1 MSGDLD
7 MQGEIFKGRCA
18 SARCSALGELL
29 RHKKGLRVMEVH
41 CPLTA
46 LLIEGMLYSGVEGEV
61 VFDAFWSSS
70 LVDATLRG
78 KPDTELVELSS
89 RFSNV
94 SDIFDVTTRP
104 LIFDADTG
112 GLIEHLPYHV
122 RTAERLGISAFVIED
137 KAGLKKNSLLGNEV
151 FQCQANIEEF
161 SKKIAIAIQSRS
173 SPDFM
178 IIARIES
185 LILDEGMPQALRRSL
200 AYVAAGADGIMI
212 HSRQAAPDEVLEFAR
227 LFRMHHQ
234 NVPLICVP
242 TTYTNIH
249 FDALV
254 LAGFN
259 VVIYANHMLRAAYPA
274 MSFVAR
280 EILKNGCTQKVE
292 QYCLSVKGILELIP
306 GTS

>member
-1 MSGDLD
+1 MH
-7 MQGEIFKGRCA
+7 GEIFKGRCA
-18 SARCSALGELL
+18 RSRCSALRQLL
-29 RHKKGLRVMEVH
+29 KDKQGLRVMEVH

-46 LLIEGMLYSGVEGEV
+46 LLVEGVSYSANDGDV

-70 LVDATLRG
+70 LVDSTLRG
-78 KPDTELVELSS
+78 KPDIELVELSE
-89 RFSNV
+89 RFSSV
-94 SDIFDVTTRP
+94 STIFDVTTKP

-112 GLIEHLPYHV
+112 GVIEHLPYHI

-137 KAGLKKNSLLGNEV
+137 KTGLKKNSLLGNEV
-151 FQCQANIEEF
+151 LQSQASIEFF
-161 SKKIAIAIQSRS
+161 SKKIAIAKQSQTH
-173 SPDFM
+173 PDFM

-185 LILDEGMPQALRRSL
+185 LILDEGMAQALRRAL

-227 LFRMHHQ
+227 LFRMHHPAI
-234 NVPLICVP
+234 PLVCVP

-254 LAGFN
+254 EAGFN
-259 VVIYANHMLRAAYPA
+259 VVIYANHMLRAAFPA

-280 EILKNGCTQKVE
+280 EILRKGCTQEVE
-292 QYCLSVKGILELIP
+292 EYCLSVKGVLELIP